1 MSKMIARYKKL
12 FKALGDK
19 SRLRILKMLEI
30 RPMCVCEIRYI
41 LRLSQPTVSGHLK
54 VLKEAGL
61 VEDKKEGL
69 WVTYSLKKDKLNKEV
84 LNVLRNLDKDSKIR
98 KDLKL
103 VKSISRENVS
113 GI

>member
-1 MSKMIARYKKL
+1 MIARYEKF

-41 LRLSQPTVSGHLK
+41 LKLSQPTVSGHLK

-61 VEDKKEGL
+61 VEDKKNGL
-69 WVTYSLKKDKLNKEV
+69 WVTYSIKKDRLNNEV
-84 LNVLRNLDKDSKIR
+84 LNILKNLDKDSKIR

-103 VKSISRENVS
+103 VKSISRQVACRL
-113 GI
+113 

>member
-1 MSKMIARYKKL
+1 MIARYEKL

-19 SRLRILKMLEI
+19 SRLRILKMLEL

-41 LRLSQPTVSGHLK
+41 LKLSQPTVSGHLK

-61 VEDKKEGL
+61 VEDKKNGL
-69 WVTYSLKKDKLNKEV
+69 WVTYRIKKDRLNNGV
-84 LNVLRNLDKDSKIR
+84 LNFLKNLDKDNEVR

-103 VKSISRENVS
+103 VESISREMVS
-113 GI
+113 RL

>member
-1 MSKMIARYKKL
+1 MLVRYEKL

-19 SRLRILKMLEI
+19 SRLRILKMLEL
-30 RPMCVCEIRYI
+30 RPMCVCEIRYV

-61 VEDKKEGL
+61 VEDKKDGL
-69 WVTYSLKKDKLNKEV
+69 WVTYSIKRDQLNKEI
-84 LNVLRNLDKDSKIR
+84 LNILKNLDKDSQIR

-103 VKSISRENVS
+103 VESISRESVS
-113 GI
+113 QL